1 MVSKVAKQDSR
12 VGADISF
19 FRLVVTELHFVKTMK
34 EQMTID
40 DGVATK
46 SPSKRMI
53 LFLVAVVAVIII
65 IGVLAGVLS
74 ANREKDKC
82 DERIEKAVFNAL
94 AEKDKSTTTAATEPS
109 TAATTP
115 STAATTPL
123 ATTKPP
129 VVKPWDKIRLP
140 SDIEPEHYDMLI
152 RVYLDDLT
160 FAGSSNIT
168 INVKSATDKILFHI
182 NKINITSVKV
192 VSKSGEVF
200 SFHREPFSSP
210 RRQFYVV
217 ILNKKMEVGQYDLR
231 LTFVANVETEE
242 LNGLYKSTYK
252 DSAGET
258 R

>member
-1 MVSKVAKQDSR
+1 M
-12 VGADISF
+12 GADISF
-19 FRLVVTELHFVKTMK
+19 FPQVVTELHFVKTMK

-115 STAATTPL
+115 L
-123 ATTKPP
+123 ATTNPP
-129 VVKPWDKIRLP
+129 VIEPWDKIRLP

-152 RVYLDDLT
+152 RVYLDNLT
-160 FAGSSNIT
+160 FTGSSNIT
-168 INVKSATDKILFHI
+168 IKVKSATDKILFHI

-192 VSKSGEVF
+192 VSKSGGVF
-200 SFHREPFSSP
+200 SFVRKSFSSP